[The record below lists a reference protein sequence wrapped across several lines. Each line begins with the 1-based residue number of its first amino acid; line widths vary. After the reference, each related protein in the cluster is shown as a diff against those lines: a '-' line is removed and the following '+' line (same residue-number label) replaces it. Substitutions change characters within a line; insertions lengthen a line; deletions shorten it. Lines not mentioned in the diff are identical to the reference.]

1 MLDGLHVHIQPNPL
15 AAALGR
21 RYTSSRAAYVLDSL
35 GDRVTRLAR
44 PSAATHVVRVVC
56 VVFGVPLPYTFT
68 FSSWSTLLHMVLCD

>member
-1 MLDGLHVHIQPNPL
+1 MLDGLHVHILPNPL

-21 RYTSSRAAYVLDSL
+21 RYTGSRAAYVLDSL

>member
-1 MLDGLHVHIQPNPL
+1 MYLTD
-15 AAALGR
+15 
-21 RYTSSRAAYVLDSL
+21 DSL

-68 FSSWSTLLHMVLCD
+68 FSSWSTLLHMVLCDYTSFLPVRPDAISDISDAL